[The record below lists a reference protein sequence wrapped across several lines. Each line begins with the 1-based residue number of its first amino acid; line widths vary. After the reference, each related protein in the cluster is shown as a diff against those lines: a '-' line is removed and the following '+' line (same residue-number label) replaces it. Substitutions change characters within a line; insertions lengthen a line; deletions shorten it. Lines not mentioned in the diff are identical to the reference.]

1 MDDANKKKVSFG
13 SHTSTKGVEST
24 REVSRRHPNGSKD
37 DASLKKTHR
46 RSTGGLSNRSSHET
60 MKSSSSCPSLQSIK
74 TVSSKATKKSLVRNC
89 NVAHANVLK
98 VSKPHELQVNAQ
110 ADVETK
116 TKELKDSAT
125 RDIDLAVPTKHTI
138 LQTSRK
144 IRRVSDLD
152 LEAAYNSIKD
162 LNLLED
168 DNIDQK
174 VARVT
179 LNVGPN
185 ERLFTNLVS
194 VDVADDQ
201 LGPKITDIRKHRF
214 RSKRDLEPR
223 LEDYCRPESRHEE
236 DCWPSF
242 PPLNIPFTPV
252 QLYDGT
258 AVLSKISKWQ
268 QDTDTLL
275 LFEKS

>member
-1 MDDANKKKVSFG
+1 MDDNSKKKVSFG
-13 SHTSTKGVEST
+13 SHTSTRGVKSSQ
-24 REVSRRHPNGSKD
+24 EVLRRHPNSSRD

-46 RSTGGLSNRSSHET
+46 RSTGGLSNRSNHET
-60 MKSSSSCPSLQSIK
+60 IKSSSSCPSLQSIK
-74 TVSSKATKKSLVRNC
+74 TVSSKAPRKSLVRNC
-89 NVAHANVLK
+89 DVAHVNVLQ
-98 VSKPHELQVNAQ
+98 VTKPHELQV
-110 ADVETK
+110 DVQGDATK
-116 TKELKDSAT
+116 AKEQKDAGE
-125 RDIDLAVPTKHTI
+125 RNVDLAVPTIHTI

-162 LNLLED
+162 LKLLED

-174 VARVT
+174 VARVA
-179 LNVGPN
+179 LNVAPH
-185 ERLFTNLVS
+185 ERLFSNLVS

-201 LGPKITDIRKHRF
+201 LGPKITDIRRHRV
-214 RSKRDLEPR
+214 RSKLNLEPR
-223 LEDYCRPESRHEE
+223 LEDFCRPESRHEE

-242 PPLNIPFTPV
+242 PPLDIPFTPV

-258 AVLSKISKWQ
+258 AVASKISKWQ